1 MKKFSFLIVALA
13 ICSTLFAQ
21 HVTPL
26 NITLVDFSLDSLRIR
41 YADNMPMYRAE
52 LERIQDLQ
60 EATDK
65 EMSHIRKELKDEK
78 TYAKELTAYLKD
90 HEKSLIDLQKTME
103 VEYTALTSIQQS
115 AEKTLKRLQKTSLLN
130 RDTRDSCIT
139 SLQTEKKEVIR
150 MEDELATRQ
159 KYLITLLDR
168 VRAYQAELSTFNTE
182 ILNKEVDL
190 KQLEDTQKVR
200 KASVK
205 AELKNVKNA
214 LK

>member
-1 MKKFSFLIVALA
+1 MKKFSFLIAALA

-90 HEKSLIDLQKTME
+90 HENSLIDLQKTME
-103 VEYTALTSIQQS
+103 VEYSALTSIQQS

-168 VRAYQAELSTFNTE
+168 VRAYQTELSTFNTE

-190 KQLEDTQKVR
+190 KQLENTQKAR

>member
-1 MKKFSFLIVALA
+1 MKKFSFLIAALA
-13 ICSTLFAQ
+13 ICSTLLAQ

-78 TYAKELTAYLKD
+78 TYAKELTTYLKD
-90 HEKSLIDLQKTME
+90 HENSLIDLQKIME
-103 VEYTALTSIQQS
+103 VEYAAMTSIQQS

-190 KQLEDTQKVR
+190 KQLENTQKAR

-205 AELKNVKNA
+205 AELKNVKTA

>member
-1 MKKFSFLIVALA
+1 MKKFSFLIAALA

-90 HEKSLIDLQKTME
+90 HENSLIDLQKTME
-103 VEYTALTSIQQS
+103 VEYSALTSIQQS

-168 VRAYQAELSTFNTE
+168 VRAYQVELSTFNTE

-205 AELKNVKNA
+205 AELKNVKTA

>member
-90 HEKSLIDLQKTME
+90 HENSLIDLQKTME

-130 RDTRDSCIT
+130 RDTRDSGIT

-168 VRAYQAELSTFNTE
+168 VRAYQVELSTFNTE

-205 AELKNVKNA
+205 AELKNVKTA